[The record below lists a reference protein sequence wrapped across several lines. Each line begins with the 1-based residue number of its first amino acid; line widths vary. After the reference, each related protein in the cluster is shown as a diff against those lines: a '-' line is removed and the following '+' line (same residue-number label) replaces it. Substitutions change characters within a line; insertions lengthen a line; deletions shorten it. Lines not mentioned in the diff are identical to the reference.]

1 MGTTP
6 KFLDSFLRGKIHL
19 VDLMKHHTLE
29 RFWTCSMKTVL
40 DRWEKLKISEL
51 RSWKQQSNCYEN
63 A

>member
-6 KFLDSFLRGKIHL
+6 KFLGSFLRGTIH
-19 VDLMKHHTLE
+19 VIDLMKHHTLE
-29 RFWTCSMKTVL
+29 RFWTYSMKNIL